1 MFSSRFT
8 WSMTANRLSAALEAR
23 RAAGF
28 CIHDLTES
36 NPTRAGF
43 DYPQKEIL
51 AALSNPKSVLYE
63 PDPRGV
69 LSTRQVIADYYA
81 ARGERVSAGMMHLTS
96 STSEAYAFL
105 FKLLAD
111 PGDEVL
117 VPQPS
122 YPLFDFLA
130 ALEAVHVA
138 RYPLKYDDTHGW
150 QINLEALANTITTKT
165 KAIVIVNPN
174 NPTGSFLKKNELLQ
188 LNAVCAEHDL
198 ALIVDEVFSDY
209 ASGDDAHRVRSMIS
223 NRETLTF
230 VLSGLSKICGL
241 PQMKLAWI
249 HVSGPERL
257 VAESSERLE
266 VIADTYLSVSTPI
279 QHAAADLF
287 GLGREI
293 QKQIITRVTKNLETL
308 RAQCGEGRPCRAL
321 HAEGGWYAILELPG
335 KFSEEEFC
343 LTLLN
348 EDGVFVHPGYFFDF
362 ARQGFVVL
370 SLLTP
375 SDIFKQGVLKII
387 RRAESMLREN
397 ATQPSDRAS

>member
-8 WSMTANRLSAALEAR
+8 WSLTTNRLSAALEAR
-23 RAAGF
+23 RAAGMTVL
-28 CIHDLTES
+28 DLTQS
-36 NPTRAGF
+36 NPTRAGLN
-43 DYPQKEIL
+43 YLHGVIL
-51 AALSNPKSVLYE
+51 EAISSPESLDYE
-63 PDPRGV
+63 PDPRG
-69 LSTRQVIADYYA
+69 LSCARQAVAEYYA
-81 ARGERVSAGMMHLTS
+81 LRGETVNPEAIYLTA

-138 RYPLKYDDTHGW
+138 RYPLQYDDTHGW
-150 QINLEALANTITTKT
+150 HIDLDALANLITTKT
-165 KAIVIVNPN
+165 KALIIVNPN

-188 LNAVCAEHDL
+188 LNALCAEHGL

-209 ASGDDAHRVRSMIS
+209 AFGDDACRVRSIIG

-249 HVSGPERL
+249 HVSGPARQ
-257 VAESSERLE
+257 VAESSERLDI
-266 VIADTYLSVSTPI
+266 IADTYLSVSTPI
-279 QHAAADLF
+279 QHAAADLLV
-287 GLGREI
+287 LGWEM
-293 QKQIITRVTKNLETL
+293 QKQIIERVKKNLETL
-308 RAQCGEGRPCRAL
+308 RAQCSEGRPCRVL
-321 HAEGGWYAILELPG
+321 QQEGGWYAILELSG

-348 EDGVFVHPGYFFDF
+348 EDGVYVHPGYFFDF

-387 RRAESMLREN
+387 RRAESMLREGTTEP
-397 ATQPSDRAS
+397 AGRAF